1 MSYIMC
7 FLLSASLFEQNT
19 VIVHPCRV
27 RTEATVAGIWCVR
40 FTLLIINCASQLVE
54 TRAIL
59 VHNK

>member
-19 VIVHPCRV
+19 VKAHQCRV
-27 RTEATVAGIWCVR
+27 RTGDTVAEIWCVR
-40 FTLLIINCASQLVE
+40 STVLIINCASQLVE